1 MSSAVLEY
9 PAGAKLPNGVQV
21 QGVAL
26 GTGTRY
32 SERQT
37 VFVTGTAMVTKWEAK
52 DGDSFL
58 FRVVAEHRTFFLS
71 SPIGLAIVFSLLAY
85 FGGPEVQ
92 KVLQFMAPWSV
103 PFQR

>member
-1 MSSAVLEY
+1 MNSAILEY
-9 PAGAKLPNGVQV
+9 PAGAKLPNGIQV

-32 SERQT
+32 SERRS
-37 VFVTGTAMVTKWEAK
+37 VFVSGTATIIKPGTE
-52 DGDSFL
+52 DGDSVL
-58 FRVVAEHRTFFLS
+58 SRLVAAHRAFFLS
-71 SPIGLAIVFSLLAY
+71 LPIGLGVLFTLLAY